1 MALLIDMLQPEEL
14 QSIANLQL
22 MAKQTVEGAITGMHR
37 SPHKGFSVE
46 FAQHREYVQGDEI
59 RRVDWKVF
67 AKTDRYFVRE
77 YEEETNLRAMLLVD
91 ASGVWDTPAKAAKQS
106 CSTHSSWPRAHIIM
120 RQSDSIGLMTFDTD
134 IRTHIPLRSSN
145 RHLRV
150 LYEEMLHT
158 KPGGETDLSKVFQTL
173 CASAKAGMIFI
184 LSDCFTDV
192 KELLKSLAH
201 FRHASHEVVIFHV
214 MDRDEVEF
222 PFDAWTRFENLELA
236 GEFRMVDPTSFRAAY
251 PITLRSSPP
260 HLRKAASGTGLIWC
274 RCTRTRVS
282 LIVWR
287 DSCGNDGGGMS
298 FMNLALVGGAA
309 AAAIPILVHLISKS
323 QHREVKWVPCT

>member
-1 MALLIDMLQPEEL
+1 MAPLTDMLQPEEL

-91 ASGVWDTPAKAAKQS
+91 ASGSMGYAGESGQTKLQHALKLAA
-106 CSTHSSWPRAHIIM
+106 CLAHIIM

-134 IRTHIPLRSSN
+134 IRTHIPPRSSN

-158 KPGGETDLSKVFQTL
+158 QPGGETDLSKVFHDIVPRLQ
-173 CASAKAGMIFI
+173 KRGMIFI

-251 PITLRSSPP
+251 LDNFAKFTAALKEGCQRHRIDLVPMYTHESLTDCLARFLRQ
-260 HLRKAASGTGLIWC
+260 RQGVA
-274 RCTRTRVS
+274 
-282 LIVWR
+282 
-287 DSCGNDGGGMS
+287 
-298 FMNLALVGGAA
+298 
-309 AAAIPILVHLISKS
+309 
-323 QHREVKWVPCT
+323 

>member
-1 MALLIDMLQPEEL
+1 MAPLTDMLQPEEL

-67 AKTDRYFVRE
+67 AKTDRYYVRE

-91 ASGVWDTPAKAAKQS
+91 ASGSMGYAGESGQTKLQHALKLAA
-106 CSTHSSWPRAHIIM
+106 CLAHIIM
-120 RQSDSIGLMTFDTD
+120 KQSDSIGLMTFDTG
-134 IRTHIPLRSSN
+134 IRAHIPPRSSN

-158 KPGGETDLSKVFQTL
+158 QPGGETDLSKVFHDIVPRLQ
-173 CASAKAGMIFI
+173 KRGMIFI

-222 PFDAWTRFENLELA
+222 PFDAWTRFENLEMA
-236 GEFRMVDPTSFRAAY
+236 GEFQMVDPTSFRAAY
-251 PITLRSSPP
+251 LDNFAKFTAALKEGCQRLRIDLVPMYTHESLTDCLARF
-260 HLRKAASGTGLIWC
+260 LRQRQG
-274 RCTRTRVS
+274 V
-282 LIVWR
+282 V
-287 DSCGNDGGGMS
+287 
-298 FMNLALVGGAA
+298 
-309 AAAIPILVHLISKS
+309 
-323 QHREVKWVPCT
+323 

>member
-1 MALLIDMLQPEEL
+1 MLQPEEL

-91 ASGVWDTPAKAAKQS
+91 ASGSMGYAGESGQTKLQHALKLAA
-106 CSTHSSWPRAHIIM
+106 CLAHIIM

-134 IRTHIPLRSSN
+134 IRTHIPPRSSN

-158 KPGGETDLSKVFQTL
+158 KPGGETDLSKVFHDIVPRLQ
-173 CASAKAGMIFI
+173 KRGMIFI

-236 GEFRMVDPTSFRAAY
+236 GEFRMVDPTSFG
-251 PITLRSSPP
+251 S
-260 HLRKAASGTGLIWC
+260 
-274 RCTRTRVS
+274 
-282 LIVWR
+282 
-287 DSCGNDGGGMS
+287 
-298 FMNLALVGGAA
+298 
-309 AAAIPILVHLISKS
+309 
-323 QHREVKWVPCT
+323 VPR

>member
-1 MALLIDMLQPEEL
+1 MAPLTDMLQPEEL

-22 MAKQTVEGAITGMHR
+22 MANQTVEGVITGMHR

-67 AKTDRYFVRE
+67 AKTDRYYVRE

-91 ASGVWDTPAKAAKQS
+91 SSGSMGYAGESGQTKLQHALKLAA
-106 CSTHSSWPRAHIIM
+106 CLAHIIM
-120 RQSDSIGLMTFDTD
+120 RQSDSIGLMTFDTG
-134 IRTHIPLRSSN
+134 IRAHIPPRSSN

-150 LYEEMLHT
+150 LYEEMLRT
-158 KPGGETDLSKVFQTL
+158 QPGGETDLSKVFHDIVPRLQ
-173 CASAKAGMIFI
+173 KRGMIFI

-201 FRHASHEVVIFHV
+201 FKHASHEVVIFHV
-214 MDRDEVEF
+214 MDRYEVEF
-222 PFDAWTRFENLELA
+222 PFDAWTRFENLEMA

-251 PITLRSSPP
+251 LY
-260 HLRKAASGTGLIWC
+260 
-274 RCTRTRVS
+274 
-282 LIVWR
+282 
-287 DSCGNDGGGMS
+287 
-298 FMNLALVGGAA
+298 NLAKFTAALKEGCQRHRIDLVLMYTHESLTDC
-309 AAAIPILVHLISKS
+309 LVRFLR
-323 QHREVKWVPCT
+323 QRQGVV